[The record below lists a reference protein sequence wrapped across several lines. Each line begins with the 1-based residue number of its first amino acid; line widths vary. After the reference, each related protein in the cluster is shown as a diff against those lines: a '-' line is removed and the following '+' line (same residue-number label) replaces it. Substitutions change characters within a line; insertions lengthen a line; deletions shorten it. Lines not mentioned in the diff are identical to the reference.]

1 MNLIAAMPPL
11 EPMPLKPPKFSALSA
26 AVLSLA
32 LLLTACGGGSS
43 STSESGTGTGTP
55 LSAPITS
62 QSEAVRLLDQAT
74 FGATPADVTH
84 LMAIGASAWIDEQ
97 MALPATA
104 SRSHWETMDAQ
115 NKLSDPTVVSR
126 SEVYHSVWRNALTAP
141 DQLRQRVA
149 YALSQIMVVSMVDS
163 GVNDHPSGVTGYYD
177 TLGQHAFG
185 NYRQL
190 LESVSLHPVM
200 GYYLSHLRNQ
210 KEDPVKGR
218 VPDENFAREVMQL
231 FSIGLVELN
240 LDGSAKT
247 GAGGP
252 IETYNADDT
261 TGLAKVFTG
270 WAMACGDSTDG
281 CFFGWSDAAK
291 AYPDRILLPM
301 RNYAKYHSTSEKT
314 FLGSTVADQGSSG
327 NGNASLKVA
336 LDRLANHPNVGP
348 FIGRQLIQ
356 RLVTSHPSPAYVARV
371 AKVFNN
377 NGSGVRGD
385 LKAVVKAVLLD
396 TEARTPTAAQRDTFG
411 KLREPVLRLSKVLRA
426 FDASSTS
433 SQWLIGNTDDPG
445 TSLGQTPL
453 RSPSVFNFYRPG
465 YVPPNSLAAAQA
477 LTVPEMQITHE
488 TSVAGYANF
497 MRGVVQNGVGETPTG
512 ASARDVQMQLSA
524 AMALA
529 TKPAELVALMN
540 TRLFGGAM
548 PIELAGRIQAAVESV
563 TLPTLTT
570 SNAAAWENAISNRV
584 RLALYLS
591 VVSPEFIVQK

>member
-1 MNLIAAMPPL
+1 MNLIAAMSPL

-26 AVLSLA
+26 AVLSLT

-43 STSESGTGTGTP
+43 STSETGTGTP

-104 SRSHWETMDAQ
+104 SRSHWEALDAQ
-115 NKLSDPTVVSR
+115 NKLSDPTGTSR
-126 SEVYHSVWRNALTAP
+126 NEVYHSVWRNALTAP

-163 GVNDHPSGVTGYYD
+163 SVNDQPRGVTGYYD

-190 LESVSLHPVM
+190 LEAVSLHPVM

-247 GAGGP
+247 GASGP

-270 WAMACGDSTDG
+270 WAMACGDDTDG
-281 CFFGWSDAAK
+281 CFHGWSDAAK
-291 AYPDRILLPM
+291 AYPDRTISPM
-301 RNYAKYHSTSEKT
+301 RSYAKYHSTSAKS

-356 RLVTSHPSPAYVARV
+356 RLVTSHPSPSYVARV
-371 AKVFNN
+371 AAVFNN

-396 TEARTPTAAQRDTFG
+396 TEARAPTAAQRDSFG

-433 SQWLIGNTDDPG
+433 SKWLIGNTDDPG

-512 ASARDVQMQLSA
+512 ASARDVQMQLGA

-529 TKPAELVALMN
+529 AKPAELVALMN

-563 TLPTLTT
+563 TLPTLTA
-570 SNAAAWENAISNRV
+570 SNVTAWENATSNRV